1 MKIAVNSH
9 KNFVQILC
17 NSFDER
23 EQIKYNEVRRN
34 VK

>member
-9 KNFVQILC
+9 KNSYRYC
-17 NSFDER
+17 ANSFDER